1 MLGCSLIYLTQTP
14 VSVNVRVLIYLTQPP
29 VSVNV
34 RVLADLPDPD
44 PGVCQC

>member
-34 RVLADLPDPD
+34 RVLIYLTTA